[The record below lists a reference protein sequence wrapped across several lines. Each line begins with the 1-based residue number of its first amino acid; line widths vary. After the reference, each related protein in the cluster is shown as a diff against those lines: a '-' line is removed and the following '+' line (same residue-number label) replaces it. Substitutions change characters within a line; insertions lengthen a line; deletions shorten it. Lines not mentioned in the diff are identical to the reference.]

1 MTNTELAAINAL
13 QASDAFSTART
24 LSEAL
29 PYLQRYDNKTVV
41 IKYGGHAME
50 NGELS
55 QLFAKDVVLLK
66 LLGIHPV
73 VVHGGGPQIGRMLE
87 KLGIVSRFEDGLRVT
102 DAASM
107 EIVEMVL
114 AGSIN
119 KSIVRAINAAGN
131 QAFQID
137 GADPDR
143 VTKVKAVGLS
153 GIDANLISATK
164 LTRTKRDP
172 DSNIERVVDLGY
184 VGEPDKVDISV
195 LQALAAQADDDF
207 IPVVAPVGIGPDG
220 KSFNINADT
229 AAGAI
234 AGALKAERVLFLT
247 DIAGVLDKS
256 GKLIE
261 KLSIEEARGLI
272 ADGTAQG
279 GMIPKLENAMQ
290 AVEKGVGA
298 AVILDGRQRHALLME
313 LFTEHGA
320 GTLVHNQKPRS

>member
-1 MTNTELAAINAL
+1 MNKIPASMLDPNA
-13 QASDAFSTART
+13 DAFATARL

-29 PYLQRYDNKTVV
+29 PYIQRYDRQTIV

-50 NGELS
+50 NGELADA
-55 QLFAKDVVLLK
+55 FARDVVLLK
-66 LLGIHPV
+66 LLGINPV

-87 KLGIVSRFEDGLRVT
+87 KLGIVSTFEDGLRVT

-114 AGSIN
+114 AGGIN

>member
-1 MTNTELAAINAL
+1 
-13 QASDAFSTART
+13 
-24 LSEAL
+24 
-29 PYLQRYDNKTVV
+29 
-41 IKYGGHAME
+41 
-50 NGELS
+50 
-55 QLFAKDVVLLK
+55 
-66 LLGIHPV
+66 

-87 KLGIVSRFEDGLRVT
+87 KLGIKSTFEDGLRVT

-114 AGSIN
+114 AGGIN

-153 GIDANLISATK
+153 GIDANLITAQK

-172 DSNIERVVDLGY
+172 DSNIERVVELGY

-195 LQALAAQADDDF
+195 LEALAAQADDDF

-247 DIAGVLDKS
+247 DITGVLDKDK
-256 GKLIE
+256 KLIE
-261 KLSIEEARGLI
+261 RLSVDEARGLI

-279 GMIPKLENAMQ
+279 GMIPKLETAIQ

-298 AVILDGRQRHALLME
+298 AVIMDGRQRHALLME

-320 GTLVHNQKPRS
+320 GTLVHNAKPRG

>member
-1 MTNTELAAINAL
+1 MTDAQSQAL
-13 QASDAFSTART
+13 LTART

-29 PYLQRYDNKTVV
+29 PYLQRYDNQTIV
-41 IKYGGHAME
+41 IKYGGHAMVDP
-50 NGELS
+50 ELAKA
-55 QLFAKDVVLLK
+55 FARDVVLLK

-73 VVHGGGPQIGRMLE
+73 VVHGGGPQIGAMLD
-87 KLGIVSRFEDGLRVT
+87 KLAIKSEFKDGLRVT
-102 DAASM
+102 DDATM
-107 EIVEMVL
+107 EVVEMVL
-114 AGSIN
+114 SGPIN

-153 GIDANLISATK
+153 GIDANLITAQK

-172 DSNIERVVDLGY
+172 DSNIERVVELGF

-195 LQALAAQADDDF
+195 LEALAAQADDDF

-247 DIAGVLDKS
+247 DIVGVLGKD

-261 KLSIEEARGLI
+261 KLSVDEARGLI

-279 GMIPKLENAMQ
+279 GMIPKLETAIQ
-290 AVEKGVGA
+290 AVDKGVGA
-298 AVILDGRQRHALLME
+298 AVIMDGRQRHALLME

-320 GTLVHNQKPRS
+320 GTLVHNGKPRG